1 MTAVVS
7 PTRDHGTAD
16 TNGGIPV
23 TVSPDLRKNLEQRR
37 RRTRRSMFSG
47 WGLTALVSVA
57 CLVLWEAVARLWLS
71 DLGVIAAP
79 TEIISSI
86 VDDAPLYLRNARITA
101 TVAALGW
108 LWGNLAAVLVAV
120 LFVQVPVLE
129 SLFMRL
135 AVTLFCLPLVAVNP
149 ILQLTFS
156 LETARV
162 ILAALAVFFTTLVG
176 TMLGLRS
183 ADGHP
188 MTMISA
194 WGGGRWSALRYV
206 RVPSGTPAILTGLQ
220 IGVPAA
226 ILGAIFSEFIGAKSG
241 LGVLLV
247 NGLMSQ
253 DLARVWSVAVI
264 VTVGSVVPY
273 SVIGWLRRK
282 MTPWST
288 SMSTSQPTSRR
299 AAGSRVRR
307 FTTGLLWTVASL
319 IIIIVAW
326 YLYLAAFDVSPFV
339 GKDAGDVIS
348 YLFSGAEAASQRSD
362 LLGALGTTAL
372 HAGIGYVTGLVC
384 GVIAATLFVTYPL
397 VERVFTPVALAL
409 RSVPIIVLI
418 PILILAFGRGLGGVV
433 VITAIVTFFPTMA
446 NTQTGLQQVSQ
457 DGMTLMRS
465 YDASMLSRLF
475 RLQLPCALPSI
486 FAAARIAAPNAIL
499 AATLAEWLAT
509 GDGLGHFI
517 VIARAHTD
525 YTGLW
530 AAAAVLTCAS
540 LIFYALVSAA
550 ERRVLERFAP
560 GSTE

>member
-1 MTAVVS
+1 MTAVVRAERIRGAAS
-7 PTRDHGTAD
+7 EIE
-16 TNGGIPV
+16 GIPV
-23 TVSPDLRKNLEQRR
+23 SVSTDLREELEQHRR
-37 RRTRRSMFSG
+37 RSHRSTLSS
-47 WGLTALVSVA
+47 WGLTALVCVV
-57 CLVLWEAVARLWLS
+57 CLVLWEAAARLWLS

-101 TVAALGW
+101 TVAIMGW
-108 LWGNLAAVLVAV
+108 LWGNLAAIVIAV
-120 LFVQVPVLE
+120 LFVQIPVLE

-149 ILQLTFS
+149 ILQLTFD

-188 MTMISA
+188 LTMISA

-264 VTVGSVVPY
+264 VTVGSVIPY
-273 SVIGWLRRK
+273 TVIGWLRRK

-288 SMSTSQPTSRR
+288 SLSTSQPTVRPAGDSRTR
-299 AAGSRVRR
+299 KLV
-307 FTTGLLWTVASL
+307 TGALWTLASL
-319 IIIIVAW
+319 IVIIIAW
-326 YLYLAAFDVSPFV
+326 YLYLAVFKVSPFV
-339 GKDAGDVIS
+339 GKDAGDVVS
-348 YLFSGAEAASQRSD
+348 YLFTGADATSRRSD
-362 LLGALGTTAL
+362 VLGALGTTAI
-372 HAGIGYVTGLVC
+372 HAGIGYITGLVC

-446 NTQTGLQQVSQ
+446 NTQSGLQQVSQ

-517 VIARAHTD
+517 VISRAHTD

-540 LIFYALVSAA
+540 LVFYALVSTA
-550 ERRVLERFAP
+550 ERRVLERFGP
-560 GSTE
+560 GTTA

>member
-1 MTAVVS
+1 MTAVISTVETPASVS
-7 PTRDHGTAD
+7 PALQQDLDH
-16 TNGGIPV
+16 
-23 TVSPDLRKNLEQRR
+23 QRR
-37 RRTRRSMFSG
+37 QARYTALSG
-47 WGLTALVSVA
+47 WGVTALVSVL
-57 CLVLWEAVARLWLS
+57 CLVIWEVAARVWLS

-79 TEIISSI
+79 TDILSSI
-86 VDDAPLYLRNARITA
+86 ADNSSLYLRNARLTA
-101 TVAALGW
+101 TVALLGW
-108 LWGNLAAVLVAV
+108 LWGNVAAIVIAV

-135 AVTLFCLPLVAVNP
+135 AVALFCLPLVAVNP
-149 ILQLTFS
+149 ILQLTFDID
-156 LETARV
+156 TARV
-162 ILAALAVFFTTLVG
+162 ILASLAVFFTTLVG

-220 IGVPAA
+220 VGIPAA

-253 DLARVWSVAVI
+253 NLAQVWSVAVI
-264 VTVGSVVPY
+264 VTIV
-273 SVIGWLRRK
+273 SVIPYAVLGWLRQWL
-282 MTPWST
+282 TPWSS
-288 SMSTSQPTSRR
+288 SMSTSQPTPRPAS
-299 AAGSRVRR
+299 GSRGRR
-307 FTTGLLWTVASL
+307 WATGALWTLASL
-319 IIIIVAW
+319 AVIVAAW
-326 YLYLAAFDVSPFV
+326 YLYLAVFNVSPFV
-339 GKDAGDVIS
+339 GKNAGDVVD
-348 YLFSGAEAASQRSD
+348 YLFTGPDAASHRSEVFN
-362 LLGALGTTAL
+362 ALGTTAV
-372 HAGIGYVTGLVC
+372 HAGIGYFTGLVC
-384 GVIAATLFVTYPL
+384 GIVAATLFVTYPI

-418 PILILAFGRGLGGVV
+418 PILILAFGRGLWGVV

-446 NTQTGLQQVSQ
+446 NTQTGLQQVSG

-465 YDASMLSRLF
+465 YDASVVTRLF
-475 RLQLPCALPSI
+475 RLQLPSAFPSI
-486 FAAARIAAPNAIL
+486 FASARIAAPNAIL

-509 GDGLGHFI
+509 GNGLGHFI
-517 VIARAHTD
+517 VISRSHTD

-540 LIFYALVSAA
+540 LIFYALVSAT
-550 ERRVLERFAP
+550 ERFILDRFAP
-560 GSTE
+560 GRTG